1 MIASTRASRLYLDA
15 MPPSILPFLYQTR
28 TIQHGLRPATF
39 ARVVRLAHSGSTN
52 KANYSIPFDWED
64 DPHNDD
70 FSGKPSSQ
78 ASTITPSEAEVF
90 KGIFDEIS
98 QGKMPV
104 SKKKTA
110 FSMMKD
116 QTVSPT
122 AASAG
127 QSDTTA
133 RSIVEQARLTDFR
146 DKFLSRYPSS
156 LRNAAQVALGLF
168 EVPTNGEGA
177 STYMELKEAD
187 AANWAERAMY
197 DQLRSEERAR
207 VDGLMD
213 SCTTD
218 AELWN
223 LMECEVFS
231 LPERLGIM
239 QDTATPMPSK
249 NKTKKSAKAKGKSA
263 VDVPIE
269 GSATATE
276 AKPDRRLMD
285 INGRL
290 YPHFI
295 YNGLKLLD
303 TKFKRSSPYAFK
315 ILPRVKELGLPSYVL
330 GVSTS
335 FYSRLASLYWARFGD
350 SNAALSVLQ
359 EMLSSGLY
367 ANEESMEVVESIRD
381 HLHGCTWGAQGP
393 FVMAMMESSPYDASL
408 SQRLENM
415 QRYIRTSIAQEK
427 QDGA

>member
-1 MIASTRASRLYLDA
+1 
-15 MPPSILPFLYQTR
+15 
-28 TIQHGLRPATF
+28 
-39 ARVVRLAHSGSTN
+39 
-52 KANYSIPFDWED
+52 
-64 DPHNDD
+64 
-70 FSGKPSSQ
+70 
-78 ASTITPSEAEVF
+78 
-90 KGIFDEIS
+90 
-98 QGKMPV
+98 MPV

-168 EVPTNGEGA
+168 EVPTNEEGA

-187 AANWAERAMY
+187 AANWAERAI
-197 DQLRSEERAR
+197 
-207 VDGLMD
+207 
-213 SCTTD
+213 CTTD

-249 NKTKKSAKAKGKSA
+249 KKTKKSAKAKGKSA

-335 FYSRLASLYWARFGD
+335 FYSRLASLYWTRFGD

>member
-1 MIASTRASRLYLDA
+1 

-28 TIQHGLRPATF
+28 TIQHGLRQATF
-39 ARVVRLAHSGSTN
+39 ARVVRLAHSSAQN
-52 KANYSIPFDWED
+52 KTNYSIPFDWED
-64 DPHNDD
+64 DPHHDD
-70 FSGKPSSQ
+70 FSAKPSSQ
-78 ASTITPSEAEVF
+78 ASTITPSEAEIF

-104 SKKKTA
+104 SKKKTT
-110 FSMMKD
+110 FSAMKE
-116 QTVSPT
+116 QPVSTT
-122 AASAG
+122 ATSG
-127 QSDTTA
+127 SQLDSKA
-133 RSIVEQARLTDFR
+133 RSIVDQARLTDFR

-168 EVPTNGEGA
+168 EVPANEEGA
-177 STYMELKEAD
+177 GTYMELKEAD

-197 DQLRSEERAR
+197 DQLRSEERGR
-207 VDGLMD
+207 VDGLMNN
-213 SCTTD
+213 CTTD

-223 LMECEVFS
+223 LMEREVFS
-231 LPERLGIM
+231 LPEQLGIV
-239 QDTATPMPSK
+239 QDTTASAPK
-249 NKTKKSAKAKGKSA
+249 KGKKKSVKAKGKSA
-263 VDVPIE
+263 AEESIE
-269 GSATATE
+269 DPVTPLAL
-276 AKPDRRLMD
+276 KPDRRLMD
-285 INGRL
+285 IHGRL

-303 TKFKRSSPYAFK
+303 TQFKRSSPYALK
-315 ILPRVKELGLPSYVL
+315 VLPRVKELGLPSYVL

-335 FYSRLASLYWARFGD
+335 FYSRLAALYWTRFGD
-350 SNAALSVLQ
+350 SNAALTVLQ